1 MGKSGRKKQAA
12 APVDTP
18 SAPPSTDSSAPAV
31 DAKPKVHPDDEMFL
45 YRAHELK
52 EQGNTHFA
60 RREHVQALACYAQ
73 ALRLTPETH
82 PDRALLHSNRAACY
96 LRDKQHQEVIHE
108 CNLALRVTPKFAKAL
123 LRRARAYEM
132 SGDNQRAL
140 SDARVLIQDCNLSGP
155 SLEEARELETR
166 VKQTVAANSGKKKK
180 SRTPAPAP
188 AAPTPSANN
197 NVPRKMPQLLT
208 LKCSLGDDNRL
219 VQVPTTLHFAELM
232 SAVKRKFSEET
243 GNLLLKYKDR
253 EGDLISINNR
263 QDMLAAIVAASKSKS
278 GPAGLGGL
286 GLAPQPGPT
295 TIPLTVVRA
304 EKAEG
309 EGEEVVEFDDWL
321 LDFAELFRE
330 HLGIDADGHV
340 DLHNEGLEKCNQ
352 ALEAAVGSDKAGVL
366 FDQAAAKFQEVAAL
380 ALLNWGNVHM
390 CQARRLF
397 DGLGEAASSPAA
409 ETREEAEKH
418 YHAAEEKYKKA
429 LELKSDF
436 YEAVIAS
443 GQQLFERAKLLSSG
457 CEAKDGEKKKEPA
470 ATPEELEE
478 LFESAQEKLK
488 AALTLIPE
496 TPAEEKQDEKASA
509 EKPKEEKAKN
519 VKTEGGA
526 EGEGGKEATVP
537 DEMLVRSQVLVMW
550 GNVLYEQ
557 SQVRFNQKKEWQ
569 KLLDEAVE
577 KFREAKCS
585 EEDIAGALASHVA
598 KEGEKKAEDKDKT
611 EPAAA
616 GKEEKAETKKDAQA
630 GEAKEGGKK
639 KGKKGK

>member
-1 MGKSGRKKQAA
+1 
-12 APVDTP
+12 
-18 SAPPSTDSSAPAV
+18 
-31 DAKPKVHPDDEMFL
+31 MFL

-82 PDRALLHSNRAACY
+82 PDRALFHSNRAACY

-108 CNLALRVTPKFAKAL
+108 CNLALKVSPKFAKAL

-140 SDARVLIQDCNLSGP
+140 SDARVLIQDCSLTGP
-155 SLEEARELETR
+155 SLEEAQELETR

-188 AAPTPSANN
+188 AAPTPAANS

-208 LKCSLGDDNRL
+208 LKCSLGEDNRL
-219 VQVPTTLHFAELM
+219 VQVPTTLHFAELV
-232 SAVKRKFSEET
+232 SAVKRKFPEET

-253 EGDLISINNR
+253 ENDLISINNR

-286 GLAPQPGPT
+286 GLAPAGPT

-443 GQQLFERAKLLSSG
+443 GQQLFERAKLLSSSG
-457 CEAKDGEKKKEPA
+457 EAKDGEKKEPA

-496 TPAEEKQDEKASA
+496 TPAEEKEEEKVSA
-509 EKPKEEKAKN
+509 EKPKAEVKEEKAKDE
-519 VKTEGGA
+519 KTEGA
-526 EGEGGKEATVP
+526 EGEAGKEATVP

-616 GKEEKAETKKDAQA
+616 GKEEKGEKKKDAQAGEKKNDAQAGEKKKDAQA